1 MSNREELWQELTR
14 LVAEYQ
20 SGEGSEREE
29 AWNLLADF
37 TLENWI
43 EIAGALEFATMHA
56 PSPDPFERS

>member
-1 MSNREELWQELTR
+1 MSIKEKPWQELTR

-37 TLENWI
+37 TLEHWLD
-43 EIAGALEFATMHA
+43 IAGALEFADMQQA
-56 PSPDPFERS
+56 K